1 MDRRERGAAG
11 PSLPSPRGQDKTTK
25 GREGN
30 HTNPR
35 TSASSKPSSMAY
47 RGRGRGSRHGDR
59 PSFFVWPPPP
69 STPRSVPIV
78 GTGYLGPMVLPR
90 HRGAH
95 GVLAAVYRGPP
106 TPASPQ
112 VSLSPAP
119 AAAVPVTT
127 RAAPPSSAS
136 DQSAPASSALLPA
149 ALLAK
154 DEEAFIPVPVTAQG
168 TTAADDADEAW
179 RRVPGRA
186 SRALLGRASSASSTS
201 TWRRAPGRASRAL
214 LERLV
219 DVNLSPL
226 SRKGLA
232 RPTRPGLER
241 LVHVD
246 LAPLSRKGLA
256 RTARS
261 GLATVAKM
269 VFRAE
274 DFLLN
279 VADNDLFHYEV
290 S

>member
-1 MDRRERGAAG
+1 MR
-11 PSLPSPRGQDKTTK
+11 TK
-25 GREGN
+25 R
-30 HTNPR
+30 R
-35 TSASSKPSSMAY
+35 TS
-47 RGRGRGSRHGDR
+47 
-59 PSFFVWPPPP
+59 
-69 STPRSVPIV
+69 STS
-78 GTGYLGPMVLPR
+78 T
-90 HRGAH
+90 
-95 GVLAAVYRGPP
+95 
-106 TPASPQ
+106 
-112 VSLSPAP
+112 
-119 AAAVPVTT
+119 
-127 RAAPPSSAS
+127 
-136 DQSAPASSALLPA
+136 
-149 ALLAK
+149 
-154 DEEAFIPVPVTAQG
+154 
-168 TTAADDADEAW
+168 W

-186 SRALLGRASSASSTS
+186 SRASSTS

-269 VFRAE
+269 VLIRAE